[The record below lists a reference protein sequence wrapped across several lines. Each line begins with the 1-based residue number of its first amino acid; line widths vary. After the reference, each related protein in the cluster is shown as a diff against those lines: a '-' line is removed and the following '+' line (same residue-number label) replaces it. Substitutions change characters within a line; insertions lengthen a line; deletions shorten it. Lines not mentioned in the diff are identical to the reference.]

1 MSNATDKMLE
11 LKMNDTQ
18 ILDDLLV
25 MLEANKD
32 VDWHENDPVE
42 EFNGMMSFIIANRNL
57 GE

>member
-1 MSNATDKMLE
+1 MSDA
-11 LKMNDTQ
+11 Q

-42 EFNGMMSFIIANRNL
+42 EFNGMMSFIAASRNL

>member
-1 MSNATDKMLE
+1 MKMS
-11 LKMNDTQ
+11 DTQ

-32 VDWHENDPVE
+32 VDWCEKDPIE
-42 EFNGMMSFIIANRNL
+42 EFNGMMSFITANRNL